1 MALARAM
8 ADGPPP
14 AWKSVRNLH
23 ALKNFGADIKV
34 RIDFNICRCREDH
47 LGLRHM
53 RALHTLCVS
62 MMSRALRHAQH
73 VKFAN
78 AQG

>member
-1 MALARAM
+1 MALVHAM

-34 RIDFNICRCREDH
+34 RIDLTSAGAGKITWDYDTCEPCTH
-47 LGLRHM
+47 Y
-53 RALHTLCVS
+53 V
-62 MMSRALRHAQH
+62 
-73 VKFAN
+73 
-78 AQG
+78 